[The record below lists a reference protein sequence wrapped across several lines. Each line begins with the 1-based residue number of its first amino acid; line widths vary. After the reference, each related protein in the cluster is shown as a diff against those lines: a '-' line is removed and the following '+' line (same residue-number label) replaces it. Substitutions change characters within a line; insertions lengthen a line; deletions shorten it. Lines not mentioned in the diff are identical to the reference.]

1 MGALNILERI
11 RQAAKDGDPFA
22 QFELGFSYDYG
33 AWVEQDFQKAAEFY
47 AKAAKQGHGTAEQ
60 NLLLQHI
67 GGQAKIYRPATVF
80 SKLKD
85 RAESGDRDAQNNLG
99 LCFQF
104 GYGTK
109 QDYSQAMIW
118 FRHSADS
125 GVATAQF
132 NVGGLYFEGNGVEK
146 DLNIAIEWYTKAAEQ
161 REELALIQLGHIYQ
175 KGLGVDID
183 LKRAFLLYLIAYKQG
198 SSRASHHLGFMF
210 KKGLGTAQ
218 DDSLAFQLYLESVN
232 SPDTGTTVAQNSS
245 YRSIAYFWLGR
256 MTERG
261 EGTKRDLRAAKRWY
275 TRGAALGESG
285 CVDALVR
292 LKSGRKSRSK
302 KFIH

>member
-1 MGALNILERI
+1 MSTLNVLERI
-11 RQAAKDGDPFA
+11 RQAAKDGDSFA

-47 AKAAKQGHGTAEQ
+47 AKAAKQGHGTAKQ

-175 KGLGVDID
+175 KGLGIDID

-198 SSRASHHLGFMF
+198 SSR
-210 KKGLGTAQ
+210 
-218 DDSLAFQLYLESVN
+218 
-232 SPDTGTTVAQNSS
+232 
-245 YRSIAYFWLGR
+245 
-256 MTERG
+256 
-261 EGTKRDLRAAKRWY
+261 
-275 TRGAALGESG
+275 
-285 CVDALVR
+285 
-292 LKSGRKSRSK
+292 
-302 KFIH
+302 